1 MLFSKIVKV
10 SSLCKKKKGTEKAK
24 GIRWKFKKIEKYPYS

>member
-10 SSLCKKKKGTEKAK
+10 SSLCKKKGTKKAK